1 MKIRSCHGGI
11 PDLSSGR
18 TERRDRKKEVDMMS
32 KLHPCLRAIPSA
44 RGTFG
49 ISMKPKRMR
58 TRAENAL
65 HRQAAE
71 MLRRKGYQRRIV
83 MLSSDDALP
92 YDRPN
97 LSKDYLAGAIPF
109 DFVPFGTR
117 AFMRKMVL
125 RRILARRLSRSM
137 CGLAKSSSPATR
149 GSLTTSCYWQRELSR
164 FVSRSPGRL
173 RKRLRRPWRRGKAQ
187 DHELSDP
194 NP

>member
-32 KLHPCLRAIPSA
+32 KLDPCLRAIPSA

-109 DFVPFGTR
+109 DFVPLRDEGFYEELGIETHLGQAALEIDVR
-117 AFMRKMVL
+117 AREVVL
-125 RRILARRLSRSM
+125 ASDERLPYDKLLLATGVEPVRLTIPGAFEKKATSP
-137 CGLAKSSSPATR
+137 LA
-149 GSLTTSCYWQRELSR
+149 
-164 FVSRSPGRL
+164 
-173 RKRLRRPWRRGKAQ
+173 
-187 DHELSDP
+187 
-194 NP
+194 